1 MKNKP
6 LKWWLE
12 QMDSTSASDEP
23 FNVNKFSSTYRIL
36 SSKKLRAS
44 EYLNEVLDWAV
55 NNKAKLRAGL
65 QNDKMIQYRQG
76 ITKNEQQEQ
85 EREKEAAEASQAEE
99 TKKAAFR
106 TISSFLN
113 KTALNEYQQHVSDEI
128 GHLLKTPEDFN
139 NLPDIMNDVVKKW
152 NKKD

>member
-1 MKNKP
+1 MDVSTLKQFLNSIHTYKGLNKLDVFFDNKMKNKP

-85 EREKEAAEASQAEE
+85 EREKEAAEATQTEE
-99 TKKAAFR
+99 TKKAAFK
-106 TISSFLN
+106 TISSYLH
-113 KTALNEYQQHVSDEI
+113 KQA
-128 GHLLKTPEDFN
+128 
-139 NLPDIMNDVVKKW
+139 
-152 NKKD
+152 